1 MTDPV
6 EFVDQLPDAARGRTA
21 TIKADILTQLRAN
34 PGQWAI
40 IRRWSDGKKPSNS
53 ATSWITKDNPDIE
66 AHKRVIDGETSL
78 YARALA

>member
-40 IRRWSDGKKPSNS
+40 VRRWNDGKPHNT
-53 ATSWITKDNPDIE
+53 TSWITKGNPDIE
-66 AHKRVIDGETSL
+66 AHQRVIDGENRL